1 MLEVSSTDI
10 TYVEGRRTSD
20 EPVSGLG
27 VNITLED
34 VVGRG
39 QELEISFVYTV
50 TYSENVG
57 SLLMRGKLLAKGEL
71 AECQEASRKWRESK
85 RLPREFGEEVLNTI
99 NYLCGTNGTFVSR
112 AVNLSPPMLPPKIEL
127 TDEGAE
133 GASKSQ

>member
-20 EPVSGLG
+20 SPVSGLG

-39 QELEISFVYTV
+39 EQLEISFTYTA

-71 AECQEASRKWRESK
+71 QECQDVSRKWREAK

-127 TDEGAE
+127 TEDGAE
-133 GASKSQ
+133 GTSKPQ